1 MKGLYVPI
9 LFKAMKCITYRMCF
23 GQVPYEGTVCFNW
36 ANTRKCIDP
45 DARSVRQWNCSSG
58 TQRSHTQTDGRQ
70 SDVNS
75 VLSRFLYS
83 MSGLGV
89 DGVWLKPD
97 RKLVGQ

>member
-1 MKGLYVPI
+1 MKGLYASIGLTPGNALI
-9 LFKAMKCITYRMCF
+9 LM
-23 GQVPYEGTVCFNW
+23 QEVC
-36 ANTRKCIDP
+36 ASGI
-45 DARSVRQWNCSSG
+45 ARRG
-58 TQRSHTQTDGRQ
+58 HRGHTHTQTDGRQ
-70 SDVNS
+70 SDVNF